1 MNQFQQNLD
10 VILKKGSKAGVKVMV
25 TELVSN
31 LRDQKPFI
39 SLSKKNRLMAQDV
52 YRHAKALEQDK
63 KFQNLKISLDI
74 KTFFIYIRVSYK

>member
-25 TELVSN
+25 SELVSN

-39 SLSKKNRLMAQDV
+39 SLSEKNRLMSQDV
-52 YRHAKALEQDK
+52 YRQAKALEQDK
-63 KFQNLKISLDI
+63 KSQNLKISLDI
-74 KTFFIYIRVSYK
+74 ETFFMYINVSYK